1 MERLNQVDTK
11 NAMSR
16 QVFTIDGRKFSNM
29 KGFYQEVE
37 AVFTYDLGWHIGDNL
52 DEKIR

>member
-29 KGFYQEVE
+29 KGFLSRSRGCIY
-37 AVFTYDLGWHIGDNL
+37 
-52 DEKIR
+52 R